1 MERFVKISTIIVITL
16 ALVFCGLYWSQ
27 MTKVRQ
33 DIMSKSDEDYI
44 LMVLRQKAAD
54 AFCFLQEVDEFTAR
68 CRDVI
73 PATALRR
80 CRTYRNSV

>member
-1 MERFVKISTIIVITL
+1 MERFVKWSSIIIVTI
-16 ALVFCGLYWSQ
+16 ALILCGLYWSQ

-54 AFCFLQEVDEFTAR
+54 DCVLREVRAGVWSCTEFKSGKIFM
-68 CRDVI
+68 V
-73 PATALRR
+73 RR
-80 CRTYRNSV
+80 

>member
-1 MERFVKISTIIVITL
+1 MERFIKISVVTVVTL

-54 AFCFLQEVDEFTAR
+54 DCVLTPISENVWACKEFKSGKIFM
-68 CRDVI
+68 V
-73 PATALRR
+73 RR
-80 CRTYRNSV
+80 

>member
-1 MERFVKISTIIVITL
+1 MKRFVRISAIIVVTL

-27 MTKVRQ
+27 TVKVRQ

-54 AFCFLQEVDEFTAR
+54 DCVLTPISENVWACKEWKSGKIFMV
-68 CRDVI
+68 
-73 PATALRR
+73 RR
-80 CRTYRNSV
+80 

>member
-1 MERFVKISTIIVITL
+1 MERFIKISVVTVVTL

-27 MTKVRQ
+27 TVKIRQ

-54 AFCFLQEVDEFTAR
+54 DCVLTPISENVWACKEFKSGKIFM
-68 CRDVI
+68 V
-73 PATALRR
+73 RR
-80 CRTYRNSV
+80 

>member
-1 MERFVKISTIIVITL
+1 MERFIKWSSIIIITITL
-16 ALVFCGLYWSQ
+16 VMCGLYWSQ

-54 AFCFLQEVDEFTAR
+54 DCVLTPVSPGVWS
-68 CRDVI
+68 CREMKTGKIFIV
-73 PATALRR
+73 RR
-80 CRTYRNSV
+80 

>member
-1 MERFVKISTIIVITL
+1 MQRFIKWSSIIIITL
-16 ALVFCGLYWSQ
+16 ALVMCGLYWSQ

-54 AFCFLQEVDEFTAR
+54 DCVLREVRAGVWSCTEWKTGKVFM
-68 CRDVI
+68 V
-73 PATALRR
+73 RR
-80 CRTYRNSV
+80 

>member
-1 MERFVKISTIIVITL
+1 MERFVRISAIIVVTL
-16 ALVFCGLYWSQ
+16 ALILCGLYWSQ

-54 AFCFLQEVDEFTAR
+54 DCVLTPISENVWACKEFKSGKIFM
-68 CRDVI
+68 V
-73 PATALRR
+73 RR
-80 CRTYRNSV
+80 